1 MRVDSANLAT
11 MTRMDIDELRVRYE
25 AAFEAYRL
33 HTAKLL
39 ERSKGGQ
46 QPAPQE
52 LAAETDALYELTR
65 LRRELLDA
73 LAGAFQRGR

>member
-1 MRVDSANLAT
+1 

-33 HTAKLL
+33 HTVKLL

-46 QPAPQE
+46 QPTPQE
-52 LAAETDALYELTR
+52 LAAETDSLYELTR

-73 LAGAFQRGR
+73 LADSFQRR

>member
-1 MRVDSANLAT
+1 MRA
-11 MTRMDIDELRVRYE
+11 RYE
-25 AAFEAYRL
+25 AAFEEYRL
-33 HTAKLL
+33 HTARLL

-46 QPAPQE
+46 QPTPQE

-73 LAGAFQRGR
+73 LSGAFQRGR

>member
-1 MRVDSANLAT
+1 
-11 MTRMDIDELRVRYE
+11 MTRMDIDELRGRYE

-33 HTAKLL
+33 HTVKLL

-46 QPAPQE
+46 QPTPQE
-52 LAAETDALYELTR
+52 LVAEEQALHDFTR

-73 LAGAFQRGR
+73 IR

>member
-1 MRVDSANLAT
+1 
-11 MTRMDIDELRVRYE
+11 MTRMDIDELRARYK

-33 HTAKLL
+33 HTVKLL

-46 QPAPQE
+46 QPTPQE

-73 LAGAFQRGR
+73 LSGALQRGF